1 MEEIV
6 SIGLIISY
14 VLVALAV
21 LSAIVMPLISAF
33 KNPRVLAF
41 SLGGVGIIL
50 VIFLI
55 GYAMAG
61 DEVTAG
67 YIKYGVDSTISKI
80 IGGALITMYIVG
92 ILAVVGILFTEFNKM
107 LR

>member
-21 LSAIVMPLISAF
+21 LSAIVMPLLSAI

-50 VIFLI
+50 VIFLV

-61 DEVTAG
+61 DEVTTG
-67 YIKYGVDSTISKI
+67 YIKYGVDAAISKV
-80 IGGALITMYIVG
+80 IGGALITMYIIGV
-92 ILAVVGILFTEFNKM
+92 LAVVGIVFTEFNKM
-107 LR
+107 FK